1 MFTVTDTGPVRTLT
15 ISNPGRRNAIPTGE
29 WGGLGKLFGDFESS
43 SARVLVVTG
52 DGEDFCSGADVGSDF
67 VPGSVAAGYEM
78 LSHVGGAA
86 LALHRITKP
95 TIAAVDGVAAGA
107 GMNLALAC
115 DLLIA
120 SDRARFSE
128 IFVRR
133 GLTMDFGGTWLLPR
147 RIGLARAKDLAL
159 TGRVVDATEAERIGL
174 VTRVVAAADLSR
186 YVMTFAEDLAN
197 GAPLAQRFVKAG
209 LNRSAAMDFEEAV
222 AYERTAQS
230 LLLTSEDFIEGVTSF
245 VEKRPPE
252 FKGR

>member
-1 MFTVTDTGPVRTLT
+1 VFTVTDKGPVRTLT
-15 ISNPGRRNAIPTGE
+15 ISNPARRNAIPTGQWE
-29 WGGLGKLFGDFESS
+29 RLAALFTEFEAS

-67 VPGSVAAGYEM
+67 APGSVAAGYAM
-78 LSHVGGAA
+78 LEHVGAA
-86 LALHRITKP
+86 AIALHRSSKP

-107 GMNLALAC
+107 GLNLALAC
-115 DLLIA
+115 DLLLA
-120 SDRARFSE
+120 TDRARFSE
-128 IFVRR
+128 IFVKR

-159 TGRVVDATEAERIGL
+159 TGRVVDASEGERIGL
-174 VTRVVAAADLSR
+174 VTRLVPPGKLADAAATL
-186 YVMTFAEDLAN
+186 AEDLAT
-197 GAPLAQRFVKAG
+197 GAPLAQRMIKIG
-209 LNRSAAMDFEEAV
+209 LERSSSMGFEEAI

-245 VEKRPPE
+245 VQKRVPE